1 MNDLK
6 ERSIFVCPKNN
17 CTNIP
22 EIIYT
27 YEPFNPIINIKCNSK
42 THENKEEKMM
52 LKDFLIKSNKVIKC
66 PICFNIINNNEFLYC
81 KNCKKLFHSSCF
93 YKSACHKQNNYIS
106 NNINNLFNICFMHN
120 TNFIFHC
127 LECDISLCLKCD
139 INSHNEKGHTLQ
151 QLVSFTKNNK
161 NKDKLISNI
170 KKQRNYFNKIVEMI
184 KKILLYLEN
193 DLIIKETI
201 LKNYELYS
209 HNYEYIK
216 NFNNLEAE
224 NNEKYE
230 KLLYNIL
237 NENNEMLKNEK
248 NIITEEVL
256 LNTILSPLYYSL
268 MVNKNQDFNNNLI
281 KLLYNRINKN
291 DLKFGED
298 AHNLNLKNINNILPK
313 KENLNENLNIKENTK
328 KIDNDHNEDNN
339 NIKDEKEAKGKRKNI
354 SNKKK
359 LKSKHKEIKNI
370 TQEKSIFNMIV
381 LHTGNIATTSI
392 GIVTIYNSNAICSP
406 NEENYVLQKINI
418 CKGKKVSYL
427 FEFPDETLLCSTY
440 SKIFRL
446 RLIDNEKNYN
456 ILGIIEFDRFE
467 LPTIL
472 ISLESSFLV
481 AVTELGENCFL
492 KLFIKDKGNKDTKPI
507 YDKNKRKYNHNY
519 ENINNNKEYDDNS
532 QNAGIL
538 KNSTFYLNKQN
549 IDVDKDFKPYFKN
562 HLINEDKK
570 LFCSVFELKKY
581 NNNKN
586 DNNEY
591 LYEFIATSNSTYE
604 LGDDRIE
611 FYVVKKNDKN
621 INVKRVKKITNISC
635 STETNSICQL
645 NNQYI
650 CIGLQNYQKKG
661 QISGFAIINIFE
673 REIKKIIE
681 DSSICSLFYNFEK
694 KILYSAMDIIQANN
708 RHQYVIKIYKII
720 EENKEINLKDIYELK
735 SEHKDVVISI
745 KELKN
750 NLEKK
755 DNDNNI
761 IIACAS
767 IDSTLKLNKIL
778 DLVN

>member
-1 MNDLK
+1 MKDIK
-6 ERSIFVCPKNN
+6 AGGIFLCPKDN

-22 EIIYT
+22 EITYT
-27 YEPFNPIINIKCNSK
+27 HDPFNPIINIKCNSK
-42 THENKEEKMM
+42 THENKEGKMM

-66 PICFNIINNNEFLYC
+66 PICHNKINNNDFFYC
-81 KNCKKLFHSSCF
+81 KNCKKIIHNSCF
-93 YKSACHKQNNYIS
+93 YNSACHKQNNYIT
-106 NNINNLFNICFMHN
+106 NNINNLFNICLIHN
-120 TNFIFHC
+120 NNLMFHC
-127 LECDISLCLKCD
+127 LECDYSLCLKCD

-151 QLVSFTKNNK
+151 QLVSLHKNNK

-170 KKQRNYFNKIVEMI
+170 KKQRNYFNKIVDTF
-184 KKILLYLEN
+184 KKILFNLEN
-193 DLIIKETI
+193 DLVIKELI
-201 LKNYELYS
+201 LKNYELFSY
-209 HNYEYIK
+209 NYEYIK
-216 NFNNLEAE
+216 NFNNLEVE

-230 KLLYNIL
+230 KILDNIL
-237 NENNEMLKNEK
+237 NENNEILKNDK
-248 NIITEEVL
+248 NIITEELL

-291 DLKFGED
+291 DLKIEECE
-298 AHNLNLKNINNILPK
+298 HNSNLKNIK
-313 KENLNENLNIKENTK
+313 KENINIKEKTK
-328 KIDNDHNEDNN
+328 KTGNINEENY
-339 NIKDEKEAKGKRKNI
+339 NIKDNKESKGKRNDI

-370 TQEKSIFNMIV
+370 KQEKSIFNMIV
-381 LHTGNIATTSI
+381 LHTGNIATSSI
-392 GIVTIYNSNAICSP
+392 GIVTIYNSNSLCST
-406 NEENYVLQKINI
+406 NEEDYVLQKIYL
-418 CKGKKVSYL
+418 CKNKKVSYL
-427 FEFPDETLLCSTY
+427 FEFPDETLFCSTY
-440 SKIFRL
+440 SKIVRL
-446 RLIDNEKNYN
+446 KLIDNEKNYN
-456 ILGIIEFDRFE
+456 ISGIIEFERFE
-467 LPTIL
+467 LPTML
-472 ISLESSFLV
+472 ISLDKSFLV
-481 AVTELGENCFL
+481 AITELGENCFL
-492 KLFIKDKGNKDTKPI
+492 KLFIKDKENKYAKFI
-507 YDKNKRKYNHNY
+507 YDKNKTKYNNNY
-519 ENINNNKEYDDNS
+519 ENINNNEEYDHNA
-532 QNAGIL
+532 QNEGVL
-538 KNSTFYLNKQN
+538 KDSPFFPNTKN

-562 HLINEDKK
+562 YFINEDKK
-570 LFCSVFELKKY
+570 LFCSIFELKKY

-586 DNNEY
+586 ANNEY

-611 FYVVKKNDKN
+611 FYLVRKTDKN

-635 STETNSICQL
+635 SIETNSICQL

-673 REIKKIIE
+673 REIKKIIK
-681 DSSICSLFYNFEK
+681 DSPICSLFYNFEK

>member
-6 ERSIFVCPKNN
+6 EGSIFVCPKNN

-66 PICFNIINNNEFLYC
+66 PICYNIINNEFLYC

-106 NNINNLFNICFMHN
+106 NNIKNLFNICLMHN
-120 TNFIFHC
+120 NNLMFHC
-127 LECDISLCLKCD
+127 LECDVSLCLKCD

-151 QLVSFTKNNK
+151 QLVSLHKNNK

-170 KKQRNYFNKIVEMI
+170 KKQRNYFNKIVDTF
-184 KKILLYLEN
+184 KKILFNLEN
-193 DLIIKETI
+193 DLLIKELI
-201 LKNYELYS
+201 LKNYELFSYS
-209 HNYEYIK
+209 YEYIK
-216 NFNNLEAE
+216 NFNNLEVE

-230 KLLYNIL
+230 KILDNIL
-237 NENNEMLKNEK
+237 NENNEILKNEK
-248 NIITEEVL
+248 NIITEELL

-281 KLLYNRINKN
+281 KLLYNTINKS
-291 DLKFGED
+291 DLKIEEC
-298 AHNLNLKNINNILPK
+298 AHNLKNIK
-313 KENLNENLNIKENTK
+313 KENINENINIKEKTK
-328 KIDNDHNEDNN
+328 KTDNINEENY
-339 NIKDEKEAKGKRKNI
+339 NIKDNKESKGKRKDI

-370 TQEKSIFNMIV
+370 KQEKSIFNMII
-381 LHTGNIATTSI
+381 LHTGNIATSSI
-392 GIVTIYNSNAICSP
+392 GIVTIYNSNSLCST
-406 NEENYVLQKINI
+406 NEEDYVLQKINI
-418 CKGKKVSYL
+418 CKNKKVSYL
-427 FEFPDETLLCSTY
+427 FEFPDETLFCSTY

-446 RLIDNEKNYN
+446 KLIDNEKNYN
-456 ILGIIEFDRFE
+456 IFGIIEFERFE
-467 LPTIL
+467 LPTML
-472 ISLESSFLV
+472 ISLEKSFLV
-481 AVTELGENCFL
+481 AITELGENCFL
-492 KLFIKDKGNKDTKPI
+492 KLFIKENENKDANFN
-507 YDKNKRKYNHNY
+507 YNKNKTKYNNNY
-519 ENINNNKEYDDNS
+519 ENINNNEENDHNAQNEGDLTNS
-532 QNAGIL
+532 H
-538 KNSTFYLNKQN
+538 FYLNTKN
-549 IDVDKDFKPYFKN
+549 IEVDKDFKPYFKN
-562 HLINEDKK
+562 YLINEDKK
-570 LFCSVFELKKY
+570 LFCSIFELKKY
-581 NNNKN
+581 NNNRN
-586 DNNEY
+586 VNNEY
-591 LYEFIATSNSTYE
+591 LYEFIVTSNSTYE

-611 FYVVKKNDKN
+611 FYLVKKTDKN

-635 STETNSICQL
+635 SIETNSICQL

-673 REIKKIIE
+673 RVIKKIIQ
-681 DSSICSLFYNFEK
+681 DSPICSLFYNFEK
-694 KILYSAMDIIQANN
+694 KLLYSAMDIIEINN

-735 SEHKDVVISI
+735 SEHKDVIISV

-750 NLEKK
+750 NLEKQ